1 MTRKQAYK
9 LLDKAVSSK
18 TLSGLGISDLADTP
32 TVMNALDEMEECD
45 EEEAIDIAQY
55 AAEEIL
61 EENGFTHDFLI

>member
-9 LLDKAVSSK
+9 LLDKAVSLA
-18 TLSGLGISDLADTP
+18 TFGGLGLSDLPDTP

-45 EEEAIDIAQY
+45 EEEAVDIAQY

-61 EENGFTHDFLI
+61 EENDPPLTS

>member
-18 TLSGLGISDLADTP
+18 TLSGFGLSDLADTP
-32 TVMNALDEMEECD
+32 TVMNALDAMEECD
-45 EEEAIDIAQY
+45 EEEAREIAQD

-61 EENGFTHDFLI
+61 EENGFPLDF